1 MIIEGAISVKAAIS
15 SKKRNI
21 NEVYIDKNKK
31 TKDFNYI
38 RKLCRINNIKVNEI
52 NKEEFSNFNIGKTF
66 GGIIADV
73 DARISEELNEGDI
86 FLVDGVEDPFNIGYI
101 LRSLYAL
108 GVNNVILPLRDY
120 SFMEA
125 QILKSSAGAYD
136 YIHVNYSDDFVTLVK
151 SLKNKYHVYGLRR
164 SDESKDIFEEQ
175 FKENALF
182 LLGGEKRGL
191 SADLENLCDDYL
203 YIPYGNDYRNA
214 LNACSACAIVA
225 TLLFKQRK

>member
-15 SKKRNI
+15 SKKREI
-21 NEVYIDKNKK
+21 NEVFIDKEKK

-38 RKLCRINNIKVNEI
+38 RKLCHLNNIKLNEI
-52 NKEEFSNFNIGKTF
+52 NKEEFKSFNIGKTF
-66 GGIIADV
+66 GGVIANV
-73 DARISEELNEGDI
+73 ESRISEELIDGDI

-108 GVNNVILPLRDY
+108 GVNNVVLPLRDY
-120 SFMEA
+120 SHMEA

-136 YIHVNYSDDFVTLVK
+136 FIHIKYSDDFVSFVK

-164 SDESKDIFEEQ
+164 SEEAKDIFETKFEN
-175 FKENALF
+175 NALF

-191 SADLENLCDDYL
+191 SSDLENLCDEYL

-214 LNACSACAIVA
+214 LNACSACAVVA